1 MPTLQA
7 EQLRAIAAALMRLR
21 GDTLSCVGMATGIRP
36 ANLSVWLRGKEQVIS
51 AKRVATL
58 MYHLG
63 LEGSS
68 LRADILHQWRD
79 AGALDDLGL
88 VLNALVG
95 SEAVVLYQ
103 DAQPGLIKTRFLQ
116 IGDVLVRI
124 ELTAGVAA
132 AQDLADFIQPH
143 RVIALAEPLAAVPV
157 EPVSATREALL
168 TLAEQAANDVGDN
181 ELLDSLLF
189 QIGNSDWPTAS
200 TNTSSPV
207 GWQNWNKHY
216 AQHCMM
222 GLSPARLLNGSP
234 QYAIARNRH

>member
-21 GDTLSCVGMATGIRP
+21 GDTLSSVGMATGIRP

-63 LEGSS
+63 LVGSS

-95 SEAVVLYQ
+95 SVAFVFFFFF
-103 DAQPGLIKTRFLQ
+103 FL
-116 IGDVLVRI
+116 G
-124 ELTAGVAA
+124 
-132 AQDLADFIQPH
+132 
-143 RVIALAEPLAAVPV
+143 
-157 EPVSATREALL
+157 
-168 TLAEQAANDVGDN
+168 
-181 ELLDSLLF
+181 
-189 QIGNSDWPTAS
+189 
-200 TNTSSPV
+200 
-207 GWQNWNKHY
+207 
-216 AQHCMM
+216 
-222 GLSPARLLNGSP
+222 
-234 QYAIARNRH
+234 

>member
-21 GDTLSCVGMATGIRP
+21 GDTLSSVGMATGIRP

-79 AGALDDLGL
+79 AGALDDLRL

-103 DAQPGLIKTRFLQ
+103 DGQPGLSKIRFLQ
-116 IGDVLVRI
+116 VGDVLVRV

-132 AQDLADFIQPH
+132 AQDLADVIQPH
-143 RVIALAEPLAAVPV
+143 RVIVLAEPLAAIPV
-157 EPVSATREALL
+157 EPLSGTREALL
-168 TLAEQAANDVGDN
+168 TLAEQAANDVDDD

-189 QIGNSDWPTAS
+189 QLGNSSWPTAS
-200 TNTSSPV
+200 SNTSSPV
-207 GWQNWNKHY
+207 GWQKLEQALRAALHD
-216 AQHCMM
+216 
-222 GLSPARLLNGSP
+222 GFEPS
-234 QYAIARNRH
+234 AIAQWISAARDSQK